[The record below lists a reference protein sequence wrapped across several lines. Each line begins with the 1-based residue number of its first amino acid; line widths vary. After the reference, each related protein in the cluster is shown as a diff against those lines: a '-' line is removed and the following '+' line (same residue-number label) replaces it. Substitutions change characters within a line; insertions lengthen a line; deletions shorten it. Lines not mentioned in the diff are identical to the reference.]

1 MTAPGPLDESVDPAV
16 DTSASRDAG
25 APGGRRDP
33 AALPR
38 RAVAR
43 TARLAAL
50 PLGYAGRTTV
60 GWGRRLAGAP
70 ADAVL
75 TGVQQATAEQVF
87 RTLGEL
93 KGGAMKFGQAMSVFE
108 AAMPEELARPYRETL
123 TKLQDA
129 APPMEPATVRRVLAR
144 ELGSSWRTKFAS
156 FDEDPAAAASI
167 GQVHR
172 ARWHDGREVAVKL
185 QYPGAK
191 EALESDLRQI
201 SRVARLLGSM
211 MPGIEIGP
219 LLTELRERIVEELDY
234 DLEAQAQAVFAAAY
248 EGDPGIV
255 VPSVV
260 MHTPRLLVTTWMDS
274 EYSLAR
280 LIAEGTQQDRDRY
293 GAAYVHFLFSGP
305 RRTGLLHADPHP
317 GNFRIIGDGRL
328 GVVDFGAVARF
339 PAGSIPLVVGRLL
352 RRAVED
358 DYDAV
363 LAGLRTEGFIRSGVD
378 LDAEVLRAY
387 LAPFVE
393 PARVGSFHFTR
404 DWLRGQAE
412 RVNSPRK
419 EDFATALKINLPPE
433 YLLLHRVWVGGI
445 GVLSQLGAQA
455 RFRAILEDALPGFGD

>member
-1 MTAPGPLDESVDPAV
+1 
-16 DTSASRDAG
+16 
-25 APGGRRDP
+25 
-33 AALPR
+33 
-38 RAVAR
+38 
-43 TARLAAL
+43 LAAL

-144 ELGSSWRTKFAS
+144 ELGSSWRTKFAT

-280 LIAEGTQQDRDRY
+280 LIAEGTQRDRDRY

-339 PAGSIPLVVGRLL
+339 PAGSILWSSAACCAERSRTTTTPCWQACVPRASSAPESTSTPRCCARTSPL
-352 RRAVED
+352 RRTGPRGELPLHPG
-358 DYDAV
+358 
-363 LAGLRTEGFIRSGVD
+363 LAARAGRAGQQPAQGGLRDGTEDQPAAGVSLAAPCLGGGHRS
-378 LDAEVLRAY
+378 A
-387 LAPFVE
+387 E
-393 PARVGSFHFTR
+393 PAGCAGTVSG
-404 DWLRGQAE
+404 D
-412 RVNSPRK
+412 
-419 EDFATALKINLPPE
+419 
-433 YLLLHRVWVGGI
+433 
-445 GVLSQLGAQA
+445 
-455 RFRAILEDALPGFGD
+455 LEDALPGFGD

>member
-1 MTAPGPLDESVDPAV
+1 VTD
-16 DTSASRDAG
+16 
-25 APGGRRDP
+25 
-33 AALPR
+33 LPR
-38 RAVAR
+38 RAVSR
-43 TARLAAL
+43 TARMASL
-50 PLGYAGRTTV
+50 PLGFAGRATIGLGKRLGGASAEAVTTD
-60 GWGRRLAGAP
+60 L
-70 ADAVL
+70 
-75 TGVQQATAEQVF
+75 QQQTAEQLF
-87 RTLGEL
+87 RVLGEL
-93 KGGAMKFGQAMSVFE
+93 KGGAMKFGQTMSILE
-108 AAMPEELARPYRETL
+108 AALPEEMAAPFRATL
-123 TKLQDA
+123 TQLQDA
-129 APPMEPATVRRVLAR
+129 APPMSSTTVHSVLASQFGAR
-144 ELGSSWRTKFAS
+144 WRRRFLS
-156 FDEDPAAAASI
+156 FDDDPAAAASI

-172 ARWHDGREVAVKL
+172 AVWHDGRAVAVKV
-185 QYPGAK
+185 QYPGAE
-191 EALESDLRQI
+191 EALRADLRQI
-201 SRVARLLGSM
+201 GRAARLFGSWVPGIDIKPLVQELQERVA
-211 MPGIEIGP
+211 
-219 LLTELRERIVEELDY
+219 EELDY

-393 PARVGSFHFTR
+393 PARVESFHFTR